1 MNAHKLL
8 AALALLSAPAMAAP
22 APQADQTPAEV
33 VSIQLQ
39 ALRHNDTPTPDAGI
53 ALVFEFASPP
63 NRRETGPL
71 PRFTTMIRE
80 GYPDLLR
87 HRESRLFATV
97 TEDDHVVQ
105 PVEIVSR
112 KGETFRYLFILRQYP
127 LPQGK
132 CWLTDGVIGRPV
144 ADGSPAARAL

>member
-1 MNAHKLL
+1 MNAHKLF
-8 AALALLSAPAMAAP
+8 AAVALLSAPAMAAP
-22 APQADQTPAEV
+22 APQAAQTPAEV

-39 ALRHNDTPTPDAGI
+39 ALRDNDTPTPDAGI
-53 ALVFEFASPP
+53 AIVFAFASPP
-63 NRRETGPL
+63 NRGETGPL
-71 PRFTTMIRE
+71 PRFTKMIRE

-87 HRESRLFATV
+87 HRESKLFATV

-112 KGETFRYLFILRQYP
+112 KGETFRYLFILRQYD

-132 CWLTDGVIGRPV
+132 CWLTDGVIGRP
-144 ADGSPAARAL
+144 ATQDRPAAKAL